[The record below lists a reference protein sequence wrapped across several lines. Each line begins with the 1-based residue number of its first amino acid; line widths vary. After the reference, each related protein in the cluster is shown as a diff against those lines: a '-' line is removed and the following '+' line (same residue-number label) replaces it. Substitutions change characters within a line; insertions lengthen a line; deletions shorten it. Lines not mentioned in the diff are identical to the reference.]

1 MCDFISWVEVPDQQA
16 TNGRHVLFL
25 TDREVFS
32 PRGRELF
39 GANPGNYDVLG
50 HGAIRRFYAPPGEE
64 SLVGGL
70 NCEVRDFWEV
80 ERLPPEIQALH
91 PEDPESFLRHWGRI
105 WDTPGCFKPDDL
117 GYLLTHAPG
126 HWNEAMREHAPRN
139 INGDADPFIPY
150 ESWTV
155 EEHRPSGHLV
165 WDPTQVQL
173 YLSDGQKDDR
183 NIFGHDLRQKLQ
195 HQPVLNANV
204 LDHLIA
210 HPHLIPKEWQSK
222 NVFFWGTVYR
232 DRNGDLYVRLLHWDD
247 YRWRWSYCW
256 LDVGWFGDLPAAVL
270 AS

>member
-91 PEDPESFLRHWGRI
+91 PEDPASFLQHWGRI
-105 WDTPGCFKPDDL
+105 WDTPGCFQFDDL
-117 GYLLTHAPG
+117 GYILTHAPD

-139 INGDADPFIPY
+139 INGDADPFIP
-150 ESWTV
+150 EGWTV
-155 EEHRPSGHLV
+155 EEHRRSGQLV

-173 YLSDGQKDDR
+173 YLSEMQKNGR
-183 NIFGHDLRQKLQ
+183 FIRGHGLREELK
-195 HQPVLNANV
+195 HQPILNANV
-204 LDHLIA
+204 LDHLLA
-210 HPHLIPKEWQSK
+210 HPYLIPQEWQSK

-232 DRNGDLYVRLLHWDD
+232 DRLGDLYVRYLDWLGYWWD
-247 YRWRWSYCW
+247 WRYEW
-256 LDVGWFGDLPAAVL
+256 LDNGSDDASPAAVL